1 MSNKYYYTDKI
12 KKALGQS
19 AIMASVIHHAVPI
32 NLSNFPQELTL
43 NFKPKLPVPAFR
55 HADKPQTFDFSNLD
69 IYVTP
74 KDSFKIKFRDVFKDT
89 KLTQSAKES
98 HKWLNSHDMSYWP
111 LQLNFAVWCATTG
124 YGVNIKLLF
133 EDETDGELKIPK
145 QVRSFLWFHVY
156 FTVRTVLH
164 EMGGI

>member
-1 MSNKYYYTDKI
+1 M
-12 KKALGQS
+12 GQP
-19 AIMASVIHHAVPI
+19 AIIASVIHHAVPI

-43 NFKPKLPVPAFR
+43 NLKPKLPVPALG
-55 HADKPQTFDFSNLD
+55 HADKPKTLDFSNLD

-74 KDSFKIKFRDVFKDT
+74 KDSFKIRFRDVFKDT
-89 KLTQSAKES
+89 KLTHYSAKES
-98 HKWLNSHDMSYWP
+98 HRWLNSHEMNYWP
-111 LQLNFAVWCATTG
+111 QQLNFAVWCATAG
-124 YGVNIKLLF
+124 CDVSSKLLF
-133 EDETDGELKIPK
+133 KDETDGELKIPK